1 MSIKKR
7 IEITKRGYKIL
18 GKYCPGL
25 IRAKVLATVAGTIL
39 PFATILFSAM
49 IINEIAG
56 EKRTGILILYV
67 CLTIGLTFAFH
78 LIKNAFEKVASE
90 KESGMWNYFSKIFSD
105 KQMSMDFADL
115 EDVTVQKKRQK
126 AQENLFMFGNG
137 LAQLVWDTTGLV
149 EVFVGIV
156 ASISLTFTL
165 FVSKTGNTV
174 LDSFLW
180 IPGMFLIMALAGV
193 INSRLR
199 KKENEVFEKWMDG
212 TVWYNRTFMFYGHE
226 LYSNIARAKDVR
238 LYRQDITADR
248 EMQKLEEHNLKDNT
262 SLRKMSGYKGKTVF
276 VLGVTNALCYMYVAA
291 KASLGAF
298 AVGSIVQYVGALM
311 KLIQSITELFEV
323 VSENKIYT
331 EHLDKLYDYLDIN
344 SEHHKE
350 NAEGSGKLSV
360 KNNVDVD
367 AANNGN
373 DELSEAFKNDL
384 TIEFKNVSFKYPN
397 TENYVLKGINA
408 KLRTGRK
415 QAFVGANGAGKTTF
429 VKLLCRLYDPTEGQ
443 ILLNGKDIREYDF
456 KEYVKLFS
464 FVFQDF
470 KIFAFPLGQNISAD
484 VSFDKE
490 KALECIKKVS
500 LFDRFEKMGDGL
512 ESYLYKDVS
521 EKGVNISGGE
531 AQKIALARALYK
543 DAPIIVL
550 DEPTAALDPIAEAQV
565 YSDFNS
571 LVDNKT
577 AVYISHR
584 LSSCRFCDEIL
595 VFDKGEIV
603 QRGTHSEL
611 VADEAGKYFELWNAQ
626 AQYYK

>member
-1 MSIKKR
+1 MNIKKR
-7 IEITKRGYKIL
+7 IDITKRGYRLL

-25 IRAKVLATVAGTIL
+25 IRAKVLAVTAATIL
-39 PFATILFSAM
+39 PFAAILFSAR

-67 CLTIGLTFAFH
+67 CLTIGLTFVFH
-78 LIKNAFEKVASE
+78 LIKNAFERQASE
-90 KESGMWNYFSKIFSD
+90 KEAGMWNYFSKIFSD

-156 ASISLTFTL
+156 ASVSLTFTL
-165 FVSKTGNTV
+165 FVSKTGNGV

-180 IPGMFLIMALAGV
+180 IPGLFLIMALAGI
-193 INSRLR
+193 INSRFR

-238 LYRQDITADR
+238 LYRQDFTADR
-248 EMQKLEEHNLKDNT
+248 EMQKLEDHNLKDNA
-262 SLRKMSGYKGKTVF
+262 SLAKMSGYKGKTVL
-276 VLGVTNALCYMYVAA
+276 VLGVANALCYMYVVA
-291 KASLGAF
+291 KAGFGAF

-311 KLIQSITELFEV
+311 KLIESITEMFEV
-323 VSENKIYT
+323 VSENRIYT
-331 EHLDKLYDYLDIN
+331 EHLDKLYDYLDID
-344 SEHHKE
+344 SERHEGNEKIKE
-350 NAEGSGKLSV
+350 DPQK
-360 KNNVDVD
+360 
-367 AANNGN
+367 
-373 DELSEAFKNDL
+373 DL
-384 TIEFKNVSFKYPN
+384 TIEFKDVSFKYPG
-397 TENYVLKGINA
+397 TENFVLKNIST
-408 KLRTGRK
+408 KLKIGKK

-429 VKLLCRLYDPTEGQ
+429 VKLLCRLYDPTKGQ
-443 ILLNGKDIREYDF
+443 ILLNGKDIKEYDL
-456 KEYVKLFS
+456 KEYMKLFS

-484 VSFDKE
+484 LSYDKE

-500 LFDRFEKMGDGL
+500 LSDRYEKMEDGL
-512 ESYLYKDVS
+512 ETYLYKDVS

-571 LVDNKT
+571 LVNNKT

-584 LSSCRFCDEIL
+584 LSSCQFCDEIL

-603 QRGTHSEL
+603 QRGTHNEL
-611 VADEAGKYFELWNAQ
+611 VNDKGGKYFELWNAQ